1 MQALLMMAC
10 KLQFEPGI
18 VLYLG
23 SINKKYQAELAAS
36 ASVTE
41 TVSVSDSLRLGQLH

>member
-1 MQALLMMAC
+1 MMAC

-23 SINKKYQAELAAS
+23 SINKKYQAEISAS
-36 ASVTE
+36 ASA
-41 TVSVSDSLRLGQLH
+41 TVSVSVSASLRLGQLH